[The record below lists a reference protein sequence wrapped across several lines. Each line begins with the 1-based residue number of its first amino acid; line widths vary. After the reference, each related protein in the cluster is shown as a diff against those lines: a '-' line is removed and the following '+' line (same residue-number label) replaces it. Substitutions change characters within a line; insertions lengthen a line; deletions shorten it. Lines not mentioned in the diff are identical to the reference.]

1 MKNNI
6 RPGLISVVI
15 PVYNSQETIGT
26 VCQIIQNIFNE
37 RQWNFEI
44 ILVDDHSNSET
55 QKITENLKKEYKD
68 KLQLVRLAKNFGQNS
83 ATLCGITMANGDLII
98 TIDDDLDY
106 RPEDIVPL
114 IETLY
119 NTDADVVYGFHNNT
133 SILRKWGRKIIA
145 RFLFQGKG
153 SYSTLGSSFRV
164 MKKDLADKISIH
176 AHDHA
181 FINQI
186 ISWYTSDI
194 AYQKLTSDN
203 TKSSKSGYSTFEL
216 IHIGLRLIF
225 FYSSFPLIAIMGF
238 SFLSASISFIAG
250 IYYLIIKLSKGAPLG
265 YTSTIVSILF
275 GSSIILFSIGVL
287 AAFINR
293 IYDTRIKKPTFSIK
307 HKT

>member
-1 MKNNI
+1 MKSNTQ
-6 RPGLISVVI
+6 PGLISVVI

-44 ILVDDHSNSET
+44 ILVDDHSNLET
-55 QKITENLKKEYKD
+55 QTITENLKKEYKD
-68 KLQLVRLAKNFGQNS
+68 KLQLVRLSKNFGQNS
-83 ATLCGITMANGDLII
+83 ATLCGITMANGDIII

-106 RPEDIVPL
+106 RPEDIIPL
-114 IETLY
+114 LETLY
-119 NTDADVVYGFHNNT
+119 NTNADVVYGYHNNT
-133 SILRKWGRKIIA
+133 SLLRKWGRKIIA
-145 RFLFQGKG
+145 RFLFQGKANN
-153 SYSTLGSSFRV
+153 STLGSSFRV
-164 MKKDLADKISIH
+164 MKKDLAEKISIH

-186 ISWYTSDI
+186 ISWYTGDI
-194 AYQKLTSDN
+194 EYYKLSNDTPKN
-203 TKSSKSGYSTFEL
+203 SKSGYTMYEL
-216 IHIGLRLIF
+216 IKIGLRLIF
-225 FYSSFPLIAIMGF
+225 FYSSFPLIAIMVF

-275 GSSIILFSIGVL
+275 GISIILFSIGVL

-307 HKT
+307 HKA

>member
-1 MKNNI
+1 MKTNI
-6 RPGLISVVI
+6 QPGLISVVI
-15 PVYNSQETIGT
+15 PVYNSQETIGS
-26 VCQIIQNIFNE
+26 VCKIIQHQLNE
-37 RQWNFEI
+37 KQWNFEI

-55 QKITENLKKEYKD
+55 QKITESLKLEFND
-68 KLQLVRLAKNFGQNS
+68 KMQLIRLAKNYGQNS
-83 ATLCGITMANGDLII
+83 ATLCGISHAKGDIVVTL
-98 TIDDDLDY
+98 DDDLDY
-106 RPEDIVPL
+106 RPEDIIPL
-114 IETLY
+114 VETLY
-119 NTDADVVYGFHNNT
+119 ATEADVVYGFHNNT

-145 RFLFQGKG
+145 RFLYQGKG
-153 SYSTLGSSFRV
+153 KYSTLGSSFRV
-164 MKKDLADKISIH
+164 LKKDLAEKVSLH

-186 ISWYTSDI
+186 ISWYTSDV
-194 AYQKLTSDN
+194 AYYKLSNN
-203 TKSSKSGYSTFEL
+203 TPKNSKSGYSTFEL
-216 IHIGLRLIF
+216 MKIGLKLIF
-225 FYSSFPLIAIMGF
+225 FYSSFPLLAIMGF
-238 SFLSASISFIAG
+238 SFLAAAISFVAG

>member
-6 RPGLISVVI
+6 QPGLISIVI

-26 VCQIIQNIFNE
+26 VCKIIQDTLNE
-37 RQWNFEI
+37 RHWEFEI
-44 ILVDDHSNSET
+44 ILVDDHSNLET
-55 QKITENLKKEYKD
+55 KKITEALKHEFHD
-68 KLQLVRLAKNFGQNS
+68 KMQLIRLAKNYGQNS
-83 ATLCGITMANGDLII
+83 ATLCGISHAKGNIVVTL
-98 TIDDDLDY
+98 DDDLDY

-119 NTDADVVYGFHNNT
+119 NTDADVVYGYHNNT
-133 SILRKWGRKIIA
+133 SILRKWGRRIIA

-153 SYSTLGSSFRV
+153 NYSTLGSSFRV
-164 MKKDLADKISIH
+164 MKKNLAEKISMH

-186 ISWYTSDI
+186 ISWYTCDI
-194 AYQKLTSDN
+194 AYQKLSNDI
-203 TKSSKSGYSTFEL
+203 TKSSKSGYSTL
-216 IHIGLRLIF
+216 ALMNIGLRLIF

-307 HKT
+307 HKV

>member
-1 MKNNI
+1 MTNNI
-6 RPGLISVVI
+6 PPGLVSIVI
-15 PVYNSQETIGT
+15 PVYNSQETIST
-26 VCQIIQNIFNE
+26 LCKIIQDIFNE
-37 RQWNFEI
+37 KQWNFEI
-44 ILVDDHSNSET
+44 ILVDDHSNIET
-55 QKITENLKKEYKD
+55 QKVTETLKKDYREKI
-68 KLQLVRLAKNFGQNS
+68 QLVRLSKNYGQNS
-83 ATLCGITMANGDLII
+83 ATLCGITLAKGDIVI

-119 NTDADVVYGFHNNT
+119 NTDADVVYGYHNNT

-145 RFLFQGKG
+145 LFLFQGKG
-153 SYSTLGSSFRV
+153 NYSTLGSSFRV
-164 MKKDLADKISIH
+164 IKKNLAEKISIH
-176 AHDHA
+176 AQDHA

-194 AYQKLTSDN
+194 AYYKLTNNSP
-203 TKSSKSGYSTFEL
+203 KSSKSGYSTLAL
-216 IHIGLRLIF
+216 INIGLRLIF

-238 SFLSASISFIAG
+238 SFFSASISFIIG
-250 IYYLIIKLSKGAPLG
+250 TYYLVIKLSKGAPLG

-307 HKT
+307 HKA